1 MRKEPR
7 QARSREMVERI
18 IAAGREVLVQTG
30 YESFSTNR
38 VAEQAG
44 ISPGS
49 LYQYF
54 PDKAAILD
62 EVIDRYW
69 EHNAVLTERALGDRV
84 AQITAQDTRP
94 VIDALLSAMEADPA
108 LLRVVVEELP
118 QARWRERRAELVR
131 RVRELTT
138 AAAIAFAESD
148 DPNTSDAAWVIVIAM
163 ENLATRWVL
172 DRPNI
177 DRADFIE
184 ELNALVAG
192 YIAQRSPQRPRQREA
207 TAR

>member
-1 MRKEPR
+1 
-7 QARSREMVERI
+7 MVERI
-18 IAAGREVLVQTG
+18 IAAGREVLVQAG
-30 YESFSTNR
+30 YEGFSTNR

-44 ISPGS
+44 VSPGS

-84 AQITAQDTRP
+84 AQITPDNTRP
-94 VIDALLSAMEADPA
+94 VIDALLTAMEADPA
-108 LLRVVVEELP
+108 LLRVVHEELP
-118 QARWRERRAELVR
+118 QARWRERRTQLVR

-138 AAAIAFAESD
+138 AAAIALSHD
-148 DPNTSDAAWVIVIAM
+148 DPHAADAAWVIVIAM
-163 ENLATRWVL
+163 ENLATKWVL
-172 DRPNI
+172 DRPDI
-177 DRADFIE
+177 DRDDFIE

-192 YIAQRSPQRPRQREA
+192 YLHQRAQSRAVGGRQR
-207 TAR
+207 TTSS